1 VAVTAQPALIRDS
14 ICMNTQIVDSPHGV
28 TLVGGG
34 PVQGRILGMAL
45 RRAPV
50 LVAADG
56 GADRVLAA
64 GHMPVAVIG
73 DFDSLSPEGR
83 RLIPAERQH
92 VIAEQESTDFDKAL
106 RSIAAPFVLAL
117 GFAGAR
123 IDHGLAV
130 FNALLRYPDR
140 VCIVLGAEDAVFLC
154 PRDITLHLQI
164 GDRVSLFPMG
174 AVRGTSDGL
183 RWPID
188 GIAFAPDG
196 PVGTS
201 NEVSASTVRLRV
213 DAARMLVIL
222 PRQRLDAALN
232 ALVPP
237 SRAARAPR
245 SARGG

>member
-1 VAVTAQPALIRDS
+1 
-14 ICMNTQIVDSPHGV
+14 MNSHIVDSLDGV

-34 PVQGRILGMAL
+34 PVQGRMLGMAL

-73 DFDSLSPEGR
+73 DFDSLSAEGR
-83 RLIPAERQH
+83 HRIPADRQH

-130 FNALLRYPDR
+130 FNTLLRYPGR

-154 PRDITLHLQI
+154 PPDITLHLAV
-164 GDRVSLFPMG
+164 GDRLSLFPMG
-174 AVRGTSDGL
+174 AVRGTSAGL

-201 NEVSASTVRLRV
+201 NEVSAPTVRLQV

-222 PRQRLDAALN
+222 PRQLLDAALH

-237 SRAARAPR
+237 GAPLRGTRAPWP
-245 SARGG
+245 ARGG

>member
-1 VAVTAQPALIRDS
+1 
-14 ICMNTQIVDSPHGV
+14 MNPHIVDSPDGV

-34 PVQGRILGMAL
+34 PVQGRMLGMAL

-56 GADRVLAA
+56 GADRALAA
-64 GHMPVAVIG
+64 GHLPVAVIG
-73 DFDSLSPEGR
+73 DFDSLSAEAR
-83 RLIPAERQH
+83 RRIPAEAQH
-92 VIAEQESTDFDKAL
+92 VIAEQDSTDFDKAL

-130 FNALLRYPDR
+130 FNTLIRYPER

-154 PRDITLHLQI
+154 PPDITLRLQV
-164 GDRVSLFPMG
+164 GDRLSLFPMG
-174 AVRGTSDGL
+174 AVRGTSSGL

-201 NEVSASTVRLRV
+201 NEVSAPTVRLRV
-213 DAARMLVIL
+213 DAARLLVIL
-222 PRQRLDAALN
+222 PRRRLDAALH
-232 ALVPP
+232 ALVPSLRGAFAPRP
-237 SRAARAPR
+237 SR
-245 SARGG
+245 RG

>member
-1 VAVTAQPALIRDS
+1 
-14 ICMNTQIVDSPHGV
+14 MNPHIVDSPDGV

-34 PVQGRILGMAL
+34 PVQGRMLGMAL

-56 GADRVLAA
+56 GADRAMAA
-64 GHMPVAVIG
+64 GHLPVAVIG
-73 DFDSLSPEGR
+73 DFDSLSAEAR
-83 RLIPAERQH
+83 RRIPAEAQH
-92 VIAEQESTDFDKAL
+92 VIAEQDSTDFDKAL

-123 IDHGLAV
+123 IDHGLSV
-130 FNALLRYPDR
+130 FNTLIRYPDR

-154 PRDITLHLQI
+154 PPDITLRLRV
-164 GDRVSLFPMG
+164 GDRLSLFPMG

-201 NEVSASTVRLRV
+201 NEVSAPLVRLQV

-222 PRQRLDAALN
+222 PRQRLDAALR
-232 ALVPP
+232 ALVAQPP
-237 SRAARAPR
+237 RTTLHA
-245 SARGG
+245 GE